1 MPAEDKL
8 HAPDAVERQKLA
20 ERRRF
25 LTGLSATLGA
35 LTVVM
40 AGFPLVGFLFSP
52 LIKKTPRL
60 WRRVGRVET
69 FEVGTTVKV
78 SFSDA
83 TPLPWAGV
91 TSETAAWLRR
101 DSETEF
107 IAFSVNCTH
116 LGCPVRWLQSAD
128 MFLCPCHGGVY
139 YSNGDVAAGPPP
151 LPLPRYPARVRQGH
165 VEILTSPVPITPFT
179 L

>member
-1 MPAEDKL
+1 MAPEEKLYLPESAADKKM
-8 HAPDAVERQKLA
+8 AD
-20 ERRRF
+20 RRRF
-25 LTGLSATLGA
+25 LTGLSAALGGLA
-35 LTVVM
+35 VVL
-40 AGFPLVGFLFSP
+40 AGFPLVGFVFSP
-52 LIKKTPRL
+52 LIKKTPRI
-60 WRRVGRVET
+60 WRRVGPVEK
-69 FEVGTTVKV
+69 FEVGKTVAV

-101 DSETEF
+101 ESEGEF

-116 LGCPVRWLQSAD
+116 LGCPVRWLQSAE

-139 YSNGDVAAGPPP
+139 YANGDVAAGPPP
-151 LPLPRYPARVRQGH
+151 LPLPRYPARIRKGH

-179 L
+179 F